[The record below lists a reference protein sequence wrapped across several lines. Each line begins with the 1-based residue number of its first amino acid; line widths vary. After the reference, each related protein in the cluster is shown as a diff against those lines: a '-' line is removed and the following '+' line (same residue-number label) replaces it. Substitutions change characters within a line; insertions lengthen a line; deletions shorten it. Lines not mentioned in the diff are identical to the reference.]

1 MRWLIGLTASAGAA
15 LLAVVGVVS
24 IKWYVFDIV
33 IGQAGDA
40 DQSMMFWGL
49 PIAFMGLFAV
59 VGAFGLAVVA
69 WKAVTRGRQV
79 SRP

>member
-1 MRWLIGLTASAGAA
+1 
-15 LLAVVGVVS
+15 LAVVSIVS

-40 DQSMMFWGL
+40 DRSMIFWGL
-49 PIAFMGLFAV
+49 PIAFIGLFAA
-59 VGAFGLAVVA
+59 VGAISLAVVA
-69 WKAVTRGRQV
+69 RNAVTKERQV

>member
-1 MRWLIGLTASAGAA
+1 LIGLTASVGAA
-15 LLAVVGVVS
+15 VSAVVGVVS

-40 DQSMMFWGL
+40 DRSMVFWGL

-59 VGAFGLAVVA
+59 VAAFGLAVVG
-69 WKAVTRGRQV
+69 WNAVTKGRQR
-79 SRP
+79 SRR